1 MSCIKGVCDTGFQ
14 AMSALSRD
22 PDFPEEGQ
30 GHDPRQVPRLGQGSD
45 IHRMCVWV
53 QGEDGECGV
62 HAEVHPRGQNHQA
75 GADAGVGRL
84 HRGGV
89 LTPAQS
95 GQHELGHRQGEPAAG
110 TDGDPESGDR
120 SPSG

>member
-1 MSCIKGVCDTGFQ
+1 
-14 AMSALSRD
+14 MSALSHD
-22 PDFPEEGQ
+22 PDFPKEGQ
-30 GHDPRQVPRLGQGSD
+30 GHDPRQVPGLGQGSD
-45 IHRMCVWV
+45 IHRVCVGVWF

-95 GQHELGHRQGEPAAG
+95 GQHELGHRQGESAWG
-110 TDGDPESGDR
+110 DGNAESGAR